1 MAFVNTNA
9 FEDLIAAV
17 VAERNVWKKRAE
29 TQIQPIQRV
38 ETGMPQ
44 VQLSLNAQ
52 ERWIYLH
59 GVRHTVSS
67 VEKLDK
73 IVGIFREIHSSLVE
87 KYEDQCSR
95 NNAALENN
103 KQVVA
108 ALKDL
113 MARIGIAETYSEVD
127 SKSKARVPPWKTSK
141 AGYLEDLARNAITND
156 RRDAARRMIEDYVE
170 RFNSWEHVVR
180 RALLA
185 EASELAAK
193 EMREKHRINSLTAYA
208 RLITNYADGTPI
220 SAVLLVDL
228 LLKKVNRDCLTNA
241 YENWVNCEEGDAG
254 DAATAMEHFELM
266 CLEAASKCNGH
277 MRKVILD
284 LQDAVNLVRANF
296 TP

>member
-17 VAERNVWKKRAE
+17 VADRNRWKDRAE

-38 ETGMPQ
+38 ETAMPC
-44 VQLSLNAQ
+44 VQSSLNAQ
-52 ERWIYLH
+52 ERWIYLN

-73 IVGIFREIHSSLVE
+73 IVEIFRDIHSSLVA

-113 MARIGIAETYSEVD
+113 MTRIGIAETYSEVD
-127 SKSKARVPPWKTSK
+127 SKSKARVRPWKTSK
-141 AGYLEDLARNAITND
+141 AGYLEDLARNAVTND
-156 RRDAARRMIEDYVE
+156 RRDAGRRLIDHVKE
-170 RFNSWEHVVR
+170 RFNSWEQAVR
-180 RALLA
+180 RALRT

-193 EMREKHRINSLTAYA
+193 EMREKQRLYFLAVYA
-208 RLITNYADGTPI
+208 RLITKYAEGTPI
-220 SAVLLVDL
+220 DAVLLVDL
-228 LLKKVNRDCLTNA
+228 ILKKIDRDYLAEA
-241 YENWVNCEEGDAG
+241 YEDWVNCDDFDEVM
-254 DAATAMEHFELM
+254 AMEHFELK
-266 CLEAASKCNGH
+266 CREAQHGGY
-277 MRKVILD
+277 MRETILD

-296 TP
+296 VP